1 MAISIAAAGTLAL
14 LLTPVAS
21 LAATSSAPIGAA
33 NAKTVSLQLSDVRHV
48 LGNGFSASDAR
59 YGKPH
64 AMGACTSTPPLTDYI
79 ANFSGPLRTK
89 GVLAVI
95 SDVYTYKSAAGP
107 VCNQSFEISEYKV
120 LGSTLGKM
128 TSAHGVGTQAFLLDT
143 TGPKSQG
150 SQVYTL
156 ALKFTRGVYRALIIV
171 QSNRTIK
178 ASDMIKL
185 GKIVDGRMQHTG

>member
-1 MAISIAAAGTLAL
+1 
-14 LLTPVAS
+14 
-21 LAATSSAPIGAA
+21 
-33 NAKTVSLQLSDVRHV
+33 
-48 LGNGFSASDAR
+48 
-59 YGKPH
+59 
-64 AMGACTSTPPLTDYI
+64 
-79 ANFSGPLRTK
+79 
-89 GVLAVI
+89 
-95 SDVYTYKSAAGP
+95 
-107 VCNQSFEISEYKV
+107 
-120 LGSTLGKM
+120 M